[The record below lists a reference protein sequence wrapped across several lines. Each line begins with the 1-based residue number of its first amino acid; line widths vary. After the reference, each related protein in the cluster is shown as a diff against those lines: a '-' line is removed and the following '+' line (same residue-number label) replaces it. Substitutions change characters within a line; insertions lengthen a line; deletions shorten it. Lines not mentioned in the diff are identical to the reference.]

1 MMCSGRYPFLF
12 LWIHI
17 LTPRGTL
24 TFSKTVVYAKRQAS
38 GRHHYCYLTFLCQYQ
53 LMTYFQRTQL
63 FIGVSDQ
70 C

>member
-53 LMTYFQRTQL
+53 LMT
-63 FIGVSDQ
+63 
-70 C
+70 